1 MLFALLTYSAGVR
14 FMGLVHF
21 LQAVVTLNGSFQWP
35 VVWHYLFEQA
45 FWRGAILTIIL
56 AVISQLVGTL
66 IGLLLYF
73 VRHARVWPV
82 RAVGGFYVWIFR
94 GTPLLVQIFVFDQL
108 VAYLHLTKALRAIN
122 FFTPLGFP
130 NFLMDA
136 FVAAFVALAL
146 NEGAYMAEIIRAGID
161 AIDVGQIEAAKSL
174 GMTYS
179 QAMRR
184 IVLPQAMRVIVPPL
198 GNEFNNMLKNTSLA
212 AEIGVFELLK
222 VAITGGATTFDI
234 LEFLVIA
241 SLYYLLLTT
250 LWGLAQTRI
259 ERYFSASSREPGT
272 IDTGSWLTRAFGFGS
287 AGKLRVPPTEV
298 AAGVPAEH

>member
-1 MLFALLTYSAGVR
+1 
-14 FMGLVHF
+14 MGLVHF
-21 LQAVVTLNGSFQWP
+21 FQAIVTLNGSFQWS
-35 VVWHYLFEQA
+35 VVGAYLFDQA
-45 FWRGAILTIIL
+45 FWRGAILTIVL
-56 AVISQLVGTL
+56 AVVSQLLGTL

-73 VRHARVWPV
+73 VRHSHLWPV

-94 GTPLLVQIFVFDQL
+94 GTPLLVQIIIFDQL
-108 VAYLHLTKALRAIN
+108 VAYLHLTKAIRAID

-161 AIDVGQIEAAKSL
+161 SIEIGQIEAAKSL

-184 IVLPQAMRVIVPPL
+184 IVLPQAMRVIIPPL

-222 VAITGGATTFDI
+222 VALTGGATTFDI

-250 LWGLAQTRI
+250 LWGLAQARI
-259 ERYFSASSREPGT
+259 ERYFNASTREPGVLGN
-272 IDTGSWLTRAFGFGS
+272 GSWLTRSFGFGTS
-287 AGKLRVPPTEV
+287 GKQAIPQTEV
-298 AAGVPAEH
+298 AAGIPAEH